1 MEAYKPWILFTL
13 AVLLDTLG
21 TVLFKHGTNHLP
33 ESSKTGWRA
42 HWENIL
48 GALGRIEISLGVM
61 VYIVEYIIWMGFL
74 STTPLSTAYP
84 MSSITIV
91 LILMASSLFL
101 GEKVGK
107 NRWIGALLIISGMFL
122 VGGEV

>member
-1 MEAYKPWILFTL
+1 MVAYKPWILFTL

-33 ESSKTGWRA
+33 ESKKSGWHA
-42 HWENIL
+42 HWENIS
-48 GALGRIEISLGVM
+48 GALGRIEITLGLM

-107 NRWIGALLIISGMFL
+107 YRWLGAVLIIGGMFL